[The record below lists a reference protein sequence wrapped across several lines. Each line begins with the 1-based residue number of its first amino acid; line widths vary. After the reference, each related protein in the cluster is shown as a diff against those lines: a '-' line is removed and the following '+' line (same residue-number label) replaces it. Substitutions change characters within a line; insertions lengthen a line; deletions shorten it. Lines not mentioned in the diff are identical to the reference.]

1 MSDANIMTIISEQS
15 QKRERNQNL
24 RSQIFVPKV
33 VERLD
38 KELAKNVLR
47 VISDLRIKRLQG
59 IFK

>member
-1 MSDANIMTIISEQS
+1 
-15 QKRERNQNL
+15 
-24 RSQIFVPKV
+24 V